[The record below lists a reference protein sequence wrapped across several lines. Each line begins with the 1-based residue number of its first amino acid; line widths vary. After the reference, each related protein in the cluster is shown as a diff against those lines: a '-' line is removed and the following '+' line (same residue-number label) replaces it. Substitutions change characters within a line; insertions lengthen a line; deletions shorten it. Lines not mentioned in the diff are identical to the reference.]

1 MTFPADVLGL
11 YRDGYRHLSRVREQS
26 ATGDV
31 APTTLLGKRATVVAG
46 PERARDFYDAE
57 RFTREG
63 AVPGFIQDT
72 LFGRGAVHVLC
83 GAEHSGRKQRIV
95 HALHDFQPEALVA
108 RVDELWLR
116 AERRWQD
123 QGRPVDLHAEAA
135 SILFEA
141 ACDWV
146 GVPLSTSE
154 VSRCSAQMVA
164 MIDGFPPWGRRHVR
178 ARIARR
184 SAENW
189 MSELVE
195 VSRRGRS
202 RRRPRWDAIVGT
214 DHDGR
219 QLSAHDAAVEVLNIV
234 RPTTA
239 VAWFVVFAAHALET
253 WPELRTDLPDRRN
266 VVAFVHELRRWYPF
280 VPALGARARVDQQV
294 GGLIV
299 RSGELVLL
307 DVYGQLHDPQWWERP
322 EEFSPQRFPD
332 GLPDP

>member
-1 MTFPADVLGL
+1 
-11 YRDGYRHLSRVREQS
+11 
-26 ATGDV
+26 
-31 APTTLLGKRATVVAG
+31 
-46 PERARDFYDAE
+46 
-57 RFTREG
+57 
-63 AVPGFIQDT
+63 
-72 LFGRGAVHVLC
+72 
-83 GAEHSGRKQRIV
+83 
-95 HALHDFQPEALVA
+95 
-108 RVDELWLR
+108 
-116 AERRWQD
+116 
-123 QGRPVDLHAEAA
+123 
-135 SILFEA
+135 
-141 ACDWV
+141 
-146 GVPLSTSE
+146 
-154 VSRCSAQMVA
+154 
-164 MIDGFPPWGRRHVR
+164 
-178 ARIARR
+178 
-184 SAENW
+184 

-332 GLPDP
+332 GLPDPWTLIPQGGGDMVSGHRCPGEDLTVAILAAIVPRLAQLRFSSRLRGAAISLGRILTLPRGGAVITGVRR